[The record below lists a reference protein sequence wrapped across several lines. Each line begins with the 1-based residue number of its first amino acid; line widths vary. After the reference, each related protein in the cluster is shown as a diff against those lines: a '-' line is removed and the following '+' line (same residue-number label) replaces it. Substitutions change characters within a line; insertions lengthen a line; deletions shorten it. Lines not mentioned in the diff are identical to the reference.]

1 MTKRTALLASLLALC
16 LMAQGATVLPSDSVL
31 RRYAA
36 QMLMVGF
43 RGNSIDAQSDAARY
57 VRDLKVGA
65 IILFDVDLTG
75 SATVGSRN
83 VTSRGQLACLTHDLR
98 AMADYPLLIAL
109 DQEGGKV
116 ARMKVRYGFSPTVTA
131 EYLGTTDNEDTTRHY
146 ARNIAREMAQHGVN
160 VNLAPVVDIKGTTP
174 GLGAIQRC
182 FAADPATITRHAR
195 WWIDEH
201 HRAGV
206 LCTLKH
212 FPGHG
217 SAVDDS
223 HWGFVDVTNT
233 WHESELEP
241 YRMLTEQDLAD
252 MVMTAHIMNSKLD
265 AEYPATLSKK
275 VLQGLLRDTLH
286 FDGVVVTDDMYMQ
299 AIIDKYSIENAIVL
313 AINAGADM
321 LCVGNN
327 ISTGYEPD
335 RPFRLVGMIVAAVK
349 DGRIPL
355 ERLLEAHERITRLQ
369 NKLSQL
375 NN

>member
-1 MTKRTALLASLLALC
+1 
-16 LMAQGATVLPSDSVL
+16 
-31 RRYAA
+31 
-36 QMLMVGF
+36 
-43 RGNSIDAQSDAARY
+43 
-57 VRDLKVGA
+57 
-65 IILFDVDLTG
+65 
-75 SATVGSRN
+75 
-83 VTSRGQLACLTHDLR
+83 
-98 AMADYPLLIAL
+98 
-109 DQEGGKV
+109 
-116 ARMKVRYGFSPTVTA
+116 
-131 EYLGTTDNEDTTRHY
+131 
-146 ARNIAREMAQHGVN
+146 
-160 VNLAPVVDIKGTTP
+160 
-174 GLGAIQRC
+174 
-182 FAADPATITRHAR
+182 
-195 WWIDEH
+195 
-201 HRAGV
+201 
-206 LCTLKH
+206 
-212 FPGHG
+212 
-217 SAVDDS
+217 
-223 HWGFVDVTNT
+223 
-233 WHESELEP
+233 
-241 YRMLTEQDLAD
+241 

>member
-1 MTKRTALLASLLALC
+1 
-16 LMAQGATVLPSDSVL
+16 
-31 RRYAA
+31 
-36 QMLMVGF
+36 
-43 RGNSIDAQSDAARY
+43 
-57 VRDLKVGA
+57 
-65 IILFDVDLTG
+65 
-75 SATVGSRN
+75 
-83 VTSRGQLACLTHDLR
+83 
-98 AMADYPLLIAL
+98 
-109 DQEGGKV
+109 
-116 ARMKVRYGFSPTVTA
+116 
-131 EYLGTTDNEDTTRHY
+131 
-146 ARNIAREMAQHGVN
+146 
-160 VNLAPVVDIKGTTP
+160 
-174 GLGAIQRC
+174 
-182 FAADPATITRHAR
+182 
-195 WWIDEH
+195 
-201 HRAGV
+201 
-206 LCTLKH
+206 
-212 FPGHG
+212 
-217 SAVDDS
+217 
-223 HWGFVDVTNT
+223 
-233 WHESELEP
+233 
-241 YRMLTEQDLAD
+241 MLTEQGLAD

>member
-1 MTKRTALLASLLALC
+1 
-16 LMAQGATVLPSDSVL
+16 
-31 RRYAA
+31 
-36 QMLMVGF
+36 
-43 RGNSIDAQSDAARY
+43 
-57 VRDLKVGA
+57 
-65 IILFDVDLTG
+65 
-75 SATVGSRN
+75 
-83 VTSRGQLACLTHDLR
+83 
-98 AMADYPLLIAL
+98 
-109 DQEGGKV
+109 
-116 ARMKVRYGFSPTVTA
+116 
-131 EYLGTTDNEDTTRHY
+131 
-146 ARNIAREMAQHGVN
+146 
-160 VNLAPVVDIKGTTP
+160 
-174 GLGAIQRC
+174 
-182 FAADPATITRHAR
+182 
-195 WWIDEH
+195 
-201 HRAGV
+201 
-206 LCTLKH
+206 
-212 FPGHG
+212 
-217 SAVDDS
+217 
-223 HWGFVDVTNT
+223 
-233 WHESELEP
+233 
-241 YRMLTEQDLAD
+241 
-252 MVMTAHIMNSKLD
+252 MTAHIMNSNLE

>member
-1 MTKRTALLASLLALC
+1 
-16 LMAQGATVLPSDSVL
+16 
-31 RRYAA
+31 
-36 QMLMVGF
+36 
-43 RGNSIDAQSDAARY
+43 
-57 VRDLKVGA
+57 
-65 IILFDVDLTG
+65 
-75 SATVGSRN
+75 
-83 VTSRGQLACLTHDLR
+83 
-98 AMADYPLLIAL
+98 
-109 DQEGGKV
+109 
-116 ARMKVRYGFSPTVTA
+116 
-131 EYLGTTDNEDTTRHY
+131 
-146 ARNIAREMAQHGVN
+146 MAQHGVN

-201 HRAGV
+201 HHAGV

-241 YRMLTEQDLAD
+241 YRMLTEQGLAD